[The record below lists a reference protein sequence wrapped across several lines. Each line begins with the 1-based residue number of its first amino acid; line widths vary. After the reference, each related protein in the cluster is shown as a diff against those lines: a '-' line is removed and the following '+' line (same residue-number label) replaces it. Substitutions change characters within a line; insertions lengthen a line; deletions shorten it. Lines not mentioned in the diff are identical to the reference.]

1 MIIRAGWVRIEPLP
15 DDFRNAPLEFN
26 IDQKLVIPDCAK
38 EPSRLAK
45 VVQLGDGDYEYA
57 VRVGDLVLCNRYP
70 QSFQGF
76 EWNGERY
83 ALMREDEIL
92 SVVEVTR

>member
-15 DDFRNAPLEFN
+15 DDFRNAPLDYN
-26 IDQKLVIPDCAK
+26 LRQTLVIPDCAK

-45 VVQLGDGDYEYA
+45 VLQLGDGGYQYSVQA
-57 VRVGDLVLCNRYP
+57 GDLVLCNRYP
-70 QSFQGF
+70 TSFQGF
-76 EWNGERY
+76 DWDGERY

-92 SVVEVTR
+92 ARVGVT